1 MGEERELVIVS
12 VTRTAIGRF
21 MGALSTISAPRLEV
35 VVIREAVKRASIDPR
50 AIDEVIMDC
59 IVRDGQVL
67 DSTPQAAINGS
78 VP

>member
-1 MGEERELVIVS
+1 
-12 VTRTAIGRF
+12 

-59 IVRDGQVL
+59 IVPDGQVL

-78 VP
+78 VPLRWEP